1 MLAVSVTGFESLTV
15 DALRELRAEK
25 GPADRRV
32 GSPKTAELKA
42 RLEKLEQW
50 MNNHQ

>member
-25 GPADRRV
+25 DQQIGALK
-32 GSPKTAELKA
+32 SENAELKA